1 MKSGKQY
8 KNFQQKKKIKKK
20 RKKTTTLKKNQT
32 NFRAEEY
39 SD

>member
-8 KNFQQKKKIKKK
+8 KNFQQKKIKKK